1 MVATMAMACVGVP
14 SGESM
19 TTFIKYRPAGNA
31 AHQSTATMV
40 YIFCLMVDGLDVD
53 FSVALRNAGAVASG
67 EAGFFETGLGEG
79 YVIGNTAMDEEALLE
94 VVEHIAG
101 PGIIITGLAN
111 AADIH
116 RIAFLGFEACGFF

>member
-1 MVATMAMACVGVP
+1 MVATMATACGRVP

-19 TTFIKYRPAGNA
+19 TTFIKYGPAGNA

-40 YIFCLMVDGLDVD
+40 YIFCLMVDVLEFGFL
-53 FSVALRNAGAVASG
+53 VALRNAGAVASG
-67 EAGFFETGLGEG
+67 EAGFFETGSGAG
-79 YVIGNTAMDEEALLE
+79 DVIGNAAMDEEALLE

-116 RIAFLGFEACGFF
+116 RVAFLGFEACGFF